1 MLLSLF
7 LPFKKSHE
15 SKIYTKCI
23 SKVFYKTFW
32 KAEQNSQEKACV
44 GLSCSKERALKSTT
58 LLKGDSDHV
67 FSNFP
72 NHELCKCLAIEY
84 QQIAFLWIS
93 YPVILKTNCMLKKD
107 VIDERYY
114 HINFRLYQTNQTVHR
129 VRNSACIK

>member
-7 LPFKKSHE
+7 LPFKNHMNPKYIQNVYRRCSIRHSGRL
-15 SKIYTKCI
+15 SKIL
-23 SKVFYKTFW
+23 SK
-32 KAEQNSQEKACV
+32 KACV
-44 GLSCSKERALKSTT
+44 GLSCSKDRALKSTT
-58 LLKGDSDHV
+58 LSKRDSDHV